1 MSTRLAHDVR
11 GERAVPFGRRVE
23 LTFGPAGTDERVPAV
38 LLLPDGASMAR
49 TVPGALLLHGFT
61 SRKEQMADMVGVT
74 LLQHG
79 IASLAID
86 LPLHGE
92 RITEGNAVE
101 WGGAP
106 GYERRFD
113 RAAMGRNPI
122 ALAGAWRT
130 AQREA
135 RLALGYLGARP
146 EVDRER
152 LGVVGYSMGSFL
164 GVLVAAEEPR
174 ARAMVLAAGGDLP
187 EGTPFAAVIAALA
200 DPRRA
205 VKRFDGRPLLMV
217 HGRRDPTVTP
227 AQAQR
232 LFDAAEEPKELRWYE
247 AGHYLPP
254 RAIEE
259 AAGWLR
265 GRLGARARESTG

>member
-1 MSTRLAHDVR
+1 MAVRLAHEVR
-11 GERAVPFGRRVE
+11 GERAVAGGRRVE
-23 LTFGPAGTDERVPAV
+23 LSFGPERGGERVPAV
-38 LLLPDGASMAR
+38 LLLPTAAAR
-49 TVPGALLLHGFT
+49 DAAAPGAVLLHGFT
-61 SRKEQMADMVGVT
+61 SRKEQMADTVGAT
-74 LLQHG
+74 LLRHG

-106 GYERRFD
+106 GMERRFD
-113 RAAMGRNPI
+113 RAAMGRNPL
-122 ALAGAWRT
+122 ALAGAWRA

-135 RLALGYLGARP
+135 SLALGYLGARP

-152 LGVVGYSMGSFL
+152 LAVVGYSMGSFL
-164 GVLVAAEEPR
+164 GVQVAATEPR
-174 ARAMVLAAGGDLP
+174 VRALVLAAGGDLP
-187 EGTPFAAVIAALA
+187 SGTPFTAVVRALA
-200 DPRRA
+200 DPLRA

-232 LFDAAEEPKELRWYE
+232 LFDAAQEPKELRWYE
-247 AGHYLPP
+247 AGHYLPTQ
-254 RAIEE
+254 ALDD
-259 AAGWLR
+259 AAEWLLA
-265 GRLGARARESTG
+265 RLQSS